1 MLGGRRLVY
10 WCLATRRAIS
20 QSKRHWPWHIVFNQ
34 IRRTTKCRVELCR
47 KINIAHLSI
56 HICNL
61 QHCRAA
67 CRGGAD
73 TSNTAGIY
81 RYLHIYIS
89 RNTVDISRYVHR
101 GGGLDSGCTR
111 QASLDWTRY
120 GSYKMRSAITGF
132 VAPLS
137 LLVSRVW
144 LGARVEDGTIQHG
157 YGGYRRKISAL
168 CRCWPGGWG
177 WWQDRP
183 GHWPPS
189 WRL

>member
-1 MLGGRRLVY
+1 MLGGRLVY

-34 IRRTTKCRVELCR
+34 IRRTPKCRVELCR
-47 KINIAHLSI
+47 EINIAHVSI
-56 HICNL
+56 HICSL
-61 QHCRAA
+61 QHCRPA

-73 TSNTAGIY
+73 TSNT
-81 RYLHIYIS
+81 
-89 RNTVDISRYVHR
+89 VDISRYLHR

-137 LLVSRVW
+137 LLVSRAW
-144 LGARVEDGTIQHG
+144 LGGRVEDGTIQHG
-157 YGGYRRKISAL
+157 YGGYRRKISVL
-168 CRCWPGGWG
+168 CRCWPGWG
-177 WWQDRP
+177 WWQDP
-183 GHWPPS
+183 GHWWPPS